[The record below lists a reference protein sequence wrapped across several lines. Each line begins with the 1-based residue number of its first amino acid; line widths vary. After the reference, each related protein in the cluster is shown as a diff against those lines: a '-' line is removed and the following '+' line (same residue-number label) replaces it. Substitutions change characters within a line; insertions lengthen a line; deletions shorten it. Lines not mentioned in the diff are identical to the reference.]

1 MRKAFVLFVL
11 FFILISGVSLLASA
25 SLRITDF
32 VAEIR
37 LDKEGTLHVEERLDV
52 TFYSPYHGIERWI
65 PVSYRRPTGENITID
80 LKVISVTQDGGEV
93 PYTARRS
100 GRNILIRIGD
110 PTRTITGAHTYTIR
124 YSVDRALLFRDDYI
138 QLYWNVTGNDWA
150 IPIDKASAT
159 VTLPSTVIPSD
170 VATTSYIGYYGNNT
184 RRKEATVDDL
194 GRFVFTAGLLLPQE
208 GLTIDLAIPRDQ
220 AGIAAPTTWQLALWF
235 LSANKYAALPILVL
249 IGMFFLW
256 LKTGKDPRKETI
268 APRFEPPRG
277 MHAGEGG
284 VLIDDRADLRDISAM
299 VIGLAVKG
307 YLAIKE
313 LADDEE
319 GVTDKIKSF
328 FGRSAPLDYE
338 FIKKKESNADL
349 SEVEK
354 TLYTAIFDSAHPETR
369 TLSSMENEFYKVLP
383 KIKSSLYAGLIKK
396 GYYPH
401 NPERTRRSYAGIGIL
416 GLFLGVAIGVW
427 ASSLYMG
434 VAIALCGLTVLAFS
448 PIMPRKTRR
457 GVLVLQ
463 DLLGL
468 SEYIGRAEVE
478 RMEFHDAPEK
488 SPELFEKLLPY
499 AIALNLTSIWT
510 KQFEGLLQQ
519 PPQWYVGARPGFN
532 PTLFYLG
539 MMNLSSGMERTFVS
553 APRTSSS
560 GRSAWGGGSSFGG
573 GFSGGGFGGGGGSG
587 W

>member
-1 MRKAFVLFVL
+1 MRKAFVLFT
-11 FFILISGVSLLASA
+11 FLIGVSLLASA

-32 VAEIR
+32 AAQIV
-37 LDKEGTLHVEERLDV
+37 LDDEGTLHVEERLDV
-52 TFYSPYHGIERWI
+52 DFYSPHHGIERWM
-65 PVSYRRPTGENITID
+65 PVAYKRFTGENITVS
-80 LKVISVTQDGGEV
+80 LKVTSVTQDGGSV
-93 PYTARRS
+93 PYTTRRS
-100 GRNILIRIGD
+100 GQNILIHIGD
-110 PTRTITGAHTYTIR
+110 PNRTITGTHTYTIV
-124 YSVDRALLFRDDYI
+124 YTVDRALLFRDDYI
-138 QLYWNVTGNDWA
+138 QLYWNVTGNEWM
-150 IPIDKASAT
+150 IPIDRASAT
-159 VTLPSTVIPSD
+159 ITLPNTVNPSD
-170 VATTSYIGYYGNNT
+170 VATTSYVGYYGNNT
-184 RRKEATVDDL
+184 RRREATIDDQ
-194 GRFVFTAGLLLPQE
+194 GRFVFTAGLLLPGE
-208 GLTIDLAIPRDQ
+208 GLTIDLAMPRDQ
-220 AGIAAPTTWQLALWF
+220 AGIAAPTTWQLTLWF
-235 LSANKYAALPILVL
+235 LSANKYAALPILTF

-277 MHAGEGG
+277 MHPGEAG

-313 LADDEE
+313 LTDDEE

-338 FIKKKESNADL
+338 FIKKEESDADL

-354 TLYTAIFDSAHPETR
+354 ALYTAIFDPAHPKTR

-401 NPERTRRSYAGIGIL
+401 NPERTRRSYAGIGML
-416 GLFLGVAIGVW
+416 GLFLGIAIGIW

-434 VAIALCGLTVLAFS
+434 IAIALCGLIILAFS

-468 SEYIGRAEVE
+468 SEYIGRAEVKQ
-478 RMEFHDAPEK
+478 MEFHDAPEK
-488 SPELFEKLLPY
+488 SPKLFEKLLPY
-499 AIALNLTSIWT
+499 AIALNLTSIWS

-532 PTLFYLG
+532 PALFYLG

-553 APRTSSS
+553 APRTSSG
-560 GRSAWGGGSSFGG
+560 GRSAWSGGGSFGG
-573 GFSGGGFGGGGGSG
+573 GFSGGGFGGGGGGG